1 MSSLLRVLCCFLMV
15 FQTNTAPPTPQQA
28 ASATQQTPSAGCK
41 PPCLEDGTPVKLRFS
56 QTVSSADAHVDDR
69 VEFEV
74 LEEIKIAEVIVVPKG
89 GIAWGTVTEA
99 QPKRRMARGG
109 KLEIVM
115 DSVRLVDGEKAALRA
130 TKEVK
135 GGGHTG
141 AMTAGIVVTGLLVW
155 PAAPFFLFMHGKD
168 ISIPKGTEVPTFVN
182 GNFHLELSKFQQGAP
197 TTNAQTPPAQQ
208 QPNASAQAPATTD
221 VQVTLNSTPGGAE
234 VEIDGAFVGNTPS
247 TIGLAP
253 GDHTIGVKKNGYK
266 AWEKRIKV
274 SSGKVTIS
282 AELESEVKA
291 MSAEVAPTTTPEPEE
306 SKQKTGAA
314 SEHPVAPPSPAQK
327 AVNAGTP
334 ENSGTVSLASDPS
347 GAEVYV
353 DDSMVGKAPVTLNLK
368 PGQHYVRMFAK
379 DYKNWSQQIMVV
391 PGSELTLTA
400 KLQKSD

>member
-1 MSSLLRVLCCFLMV
+1 MQPPSRLARIPLLDTVSSVVYAFGRSPPSSLGIRRKERVPVSSLLRELCCFLMV

-41 PPCLEDGTPVKLRFS
+41 PPCLEDGTPVKMRFA
-56 QTVSSADAHVDDR
+56 QTVSSADAHVNDR

-74 LEEIKIAEVIVVPKG
+74 LEDIKVSDVLIVPKG

-182 GNFHLELSKFQQGAP
+182 GNFHLELSKFQQNGQGI
-197 TTNAQTPPAQQ
+197 TAQV
-208 QPNASAQAPATTD
+208 APATTSA
-221 VQVTLNSTPGGAE
+221 T
-234 VEIDGAFVGNTPS
+234 
-247 TIGLAP
+247 
-253 GDHTIGVKKNGYK
+253 
-266 AWEKRIKV
+266 V
-274 SSGKVTIS
+274 SSATVSIS
-282 AELESEVKA
+282 S
-291 MSAEVAPTTTPEPEE
+291 
-306 SKQKTGAA
+306 
-314 SEHPVAPPSPAQK
+314 SPA
-327 AVNAGTP
+327 
-334 ENSGTVSLASDPS
+334 
-347 GAEVYV
+347 GA
-353 DDSMVGKAPVTLNLK
+353 
-368 PGQHYVRMFAK
+368 
-379 DYKNWSQQIMVV
+379 
-391 PGSELTLTA
+391 
-400 KLQKSD
+400 